1 VLSSSVAMRVK
12 ADYLKAAAN
21 RSMNPRTFGMGTIAP
36 FGEVEVDDALTDERD
51 ESACR
56 NH

>member
-1 VLSSSVAMRVK
+1 MRVK